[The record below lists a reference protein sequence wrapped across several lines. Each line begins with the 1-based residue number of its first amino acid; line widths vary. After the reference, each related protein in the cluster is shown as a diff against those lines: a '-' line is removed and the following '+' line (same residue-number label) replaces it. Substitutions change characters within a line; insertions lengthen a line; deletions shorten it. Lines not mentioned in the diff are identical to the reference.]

1 MTSRN
6 QTSDITNFEYILE
19 DYGCLFSASLSFEGM
34 LYLFT
39 VYIGIRYGNQ
49 KISKLTIKVYIY
61 AMLFL
66 LFEVIQMICEQMMI
80 NEIKY

>member
-1 MTSRN
+1 
-6 QTSDITNFEYILE
+6 
-19 DYGCLFSASLSFEGM
+19 M

-49 KISKLTIKVYIY
+49 KISKLTAKVYIY